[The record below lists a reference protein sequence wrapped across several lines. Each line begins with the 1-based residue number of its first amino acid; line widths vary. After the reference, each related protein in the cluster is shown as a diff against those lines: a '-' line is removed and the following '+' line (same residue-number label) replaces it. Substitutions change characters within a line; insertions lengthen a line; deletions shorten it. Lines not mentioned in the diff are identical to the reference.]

1 MMGWYGGSGFGASW
15 MLMGAFWVA
24 LALMMG
30 WMAVRLLTRA
40 EPMEPAVVNRSALEL
55 LDQRLAQGELDV
67 ATYRAQRALLL
78 ADPEPDR
85 ATTGRAG
92 T

>member
-1 MMGWYGGSGFGASW
+1 MMGWYGGSGFGESW

-30 WMAVRLLTRA
+30 WMVVRRLTRA
-40 EPMEPAVVNRSALEL
+40 EPMEPAVVKRSALEL

-67 ATYRAQRALLL
+67 ARYRAQRALLL
-78 ADPEPDR
+78 AEPDPDR
-85 ATTGRAG
+85 ATTGRG
-92 T
+92 RT